1 MPRARMRLRSISPAE
16 VICQFAFSE
25 NEIAVEV
32 FPLAACHFDRMEVKD
47 IFWQISCQNRRENG
61 DNRGVSE
68 GIRSERKCLR
78 INDFHPLA
86 SLLHAPA
93 SRSQAGRRRFDPV
106 ARSPPFL

>member
-78 INDFHPLA
+78 INDFHPL
-86 SLLHAPA
+86 LPCFTPLRLVPKLDV
-93 SRSQAGRRRFDPV
+93 AGST
-106 ARSPPFL
+106 RSPAP